1 MVPRSLGGLNQIF
14 LGRPLLR
21 TQSFWFGTARLLL
34 WSPSFKSHKG
44 EDTIFLEFYKGE
56 KIARPLLKT
65 RSFSF
70 GAARLLQHTRPSR
83 KYPTRLLVQPAGWRP
98 FSPLSFAQ
106 AVGACPG
113 VQLVPSAVFPS
124 APTGQC
130 VVPKVRSHSAPFK
143 YFLLFHRTFYPAKLY
158 IQLASTVSNYWW
170 VFFYW
175 WQF

>member
-1 MVPRSLGGLNQIF
+1 MAVYSPQVWNLVYQGSQISFQRMDPRPSENHAQTLEMTFYIFIQKLGGGASYASPVRPLLIATLQCLIMVPRSLGGLNQIF

-83 KYPTRLLVQPAGWRP
+83 KYPTRLLIQPA
-98 FSPLSFAQ
+98 
-106 AVGACPG
+106 
-113 VQLVPSAVFPS
+113 
-124 APTGQC
+124 
-130 VVPKVRSHSAPFK
+130 
-143 YFLLFHRTFYPAKLY
+143 YY
-158 IQLASTVSNYWW
+158 
-170 VFFYW
+170 
-175 WQF
+175 